1 MALYGNITI
10 TINMIDNNMVSSKA
24 VIAKIIADLDLK
36 EDEIRISDVREYIGE
51 AMEKIGAVQQLEH
64 KVVNL
69 KVENYQAK
77 LPCDLYRLN
86 QVAFS
91 FENGCGWL
99 PMRKVTNSFGVY
111 KKCGECNPKM
121 LIKDNALIPLVK
133 NIFNV
138 NTDKEAIDILNEDVN
153 VKQTLSALVNQYT
166 IPSNNGRLIIGN
178 PATFNTSLQYSTK
191 PGYITVNVPCGW
203 LKISYHAIITDE
215 DSMPMIPDI
224 PSYFEAIFWYVAMKM
239 SYPKYLKGQLNQN
252 IYYDMRNSWNFYRRQ
267 AYAEAMMPTVDEL
280 KSIQNTWDRLYPE
293 NDEHCTFF
301 EHLGDEQI
309 IYNWNN

>member
-1 MALYGNITI
+1 
-10 TINMIDNNMVSSKA
+10 MIDNKLISSKA
-24 VIAKIIADLDLK
+24 VLAKIIADLDLK
-36 EDEIRISDVREYIGE
+36 EDEIRITDVREWIGE

-64 KVVNL
+64 KVANIQV
-69 KVENYQAK
+69 VDYQAK

-138 NTDKEAIDILNEDVN
+138 NTDN

>member
-1 MALYGNITI
+1 
-10 TINMIDNNMVSSKA
+10 MIDNNMVSSKA

-293 NDEHCTFF
+293 NDEHCILSFCQN
-301 EHLGDEQI
+301 LS
-309 IYNWNN
+309 

>member
-1 MALYGNITI
+1 
-10 TINMIDNNMVSSKA
+10 MIDNKLISSKA
-24 VIAKIIADLDLK
+24 VLAKIIADLDLK
-36 EDEIRISDVREYIGE
+36 EDEIRITDVREWIGE

-64 KVVNL
+64 KLANIQVVD
-69 KVENYQAK
+69 YQAK

>member
-1 MALYGNITI
+1 
-10 TINMIDNNMVSSKA
+10 MIDNKLISSKA
-24 VIAKIIADLDLK
+24 VLAKIIADLDLK
-36 EDEIRISDVREYIGE
+36 EDEIRITDVREWIGE

-64 KVVNL
+64 KVANIQV
-69 KVENYQAK
+69 VDYQAK
-77 LPCDLYRLN
+77 LPCDLYSLN

>member
-1 MALYGNITI
+1 
-10 TINMIDNNMVSSKA
+10 MVSSKA

-36 EDEIRISDVREYIGE
+36 EDDIKITDIREWISE

-64 KVVNL
+64 KVANL
-69 KVENYQAK
+69 KICDYQAK

-91 FENGCGWL
+91 FENSCGWL
-99 PMRKVTNSFGVY
+99 PMRKVTNSFGIY
-111 KKCGECNPKM
+111 KKCSGCNPKM
-121 LIKDNALIPLVK
+121 LVQDSALIPDD
-133 NIFNV
+133 
-138 NTDKEAIDILNEDVN
+138 DKEALEILNSDKN
-153 VKQTLSALVNQYT
+153 IKQTLDALVNQYT
-166 IPSNNGRLIIGN
+166 VPSNNGRLIIGN

-203 LKISYHAIITDE
+203 VKISYHAIPTDE

-252 IYYDMRNSWNFYRRQ
+252 IYYDMRNSWNFYRKQ

-280 KSIQNTWDRLYPE
+280 ETIKNVWHKPYTEFRDH
-293 NDEHCTFF
+293 DTFF
-301 EHLGDEQI
+301 ETTGDEQI
-309 IYNWNN
+309 LYNWNRP

>member
-1 MALYGNITI
+1 
-10 TINMIDNNMVSSKA
+10 MVSSKA

-36 EDEIRISDVREYIGE
+36 EDDIKITDIREWISE

-64 KVVNL
+64 KVANL
-69 KVENYQAK
+69 KICDYQAK

-91 FENGCGWL
+91 FENSCGWL
-99 PMRKVTNSFGVY
+99 PMRKVTNSFGIY
-111 KKCGECNPKM
+111 KKCGECDP
-121 LIKDNALIPLVK
+121 IVK
-133 NIFNV
+133 NIFNLD
-138 NTDKEAIDILNEDVN
+138 NDKDALEILNSDQN
-153 VKQTLSALVNQYT
+153 IKQTLSALVNQYT
-166 IPSNNGRLIIGN
+166 VPSNNGRLIVGN

-203 LKISYHAIITDE
+203 VKVSYHAIPTDE

-239 SYPKYLKGQLNQN
+239 SYPKYLKGQLSQN
-252 IYYDMRNSWNFYRRQ
+252 IYYDMRSSWNFYRKQ

-280 KSIQNTWDRLYPE
+280 ETIKNVWHKPYTEFRDH
-293 NDEHCTFF
+293 DTFF
-301 EHLGDEQI
+301 ETTGDEQI
-309 IYNWNN
+309 LYNWNRP

>member
-1 MALYGNITI
+1 
-10 TINMIDNNMVSSKA
+10 MIDNKLISSKA
-24 VIAKIIADLDLK
+24 VLAKIIADLDLK
-36 EDEIRISDVREYIGE
+36 EDEIRITDVREWIGE

-64 KVVNL
+64 KVANIQV
-69 KVENYQAK
+69 VDYQAK

-138 NTDKEAIDILNEDVN
+138 NTDDAN

>member
-1 MALYGNITI
+1 
-10 TINMIDNNMVSSKA
+10 MIDNNMVSSKA

-191 PGYITVNVPCGW
+191 PGYIAVNVPCGW

>member
-1 MALYGNITI
+1 
-10 TINMIDNNMVSSKA
+10 MIDNKLISSKA
-24 VIAKIIADLDLK
+24 VLAKIIADLDLK
-36 EDEIRISDVREYIGE
+36 EDEIRITDVREWIGE

-64 KVVNL
+64 KVANIQV
-69 KVENYQAK
+69 VDYQAK

-224 PSYFEAIFWYVAMKM
+224 PSYFEAIFWYVATKM

-280 KSIQNTWDRLYPE
+280 ETIKNVWHKSYTEMRDH
-293 NDEHCTFF
+293 DTFF
-301 EHLGDEQI
+301 ESTGDEQI
-309 IYNWNN
+309 LYNWNR

>member
-1 MALYGNITI
+1 
-10 TINMIDNNMVSSKA
+10 MIDNKLISSKA
-24 VIAKIIADLDLK
+24 VLAKIIADLDLK
-36 EDEIRISDVREYIGE
+36 EDEIRITDVREWIGE

-64 KVVNL
+64 KVANIQV
-69 KVENYQAK
+69 VDYQAK

-111 KKCGECNPKM
+111 KKCGECNP
-121 LIKDNALIPLVK
+121 IVK

>member
-1 MALYGNITI
+1 
-10 TINMIDNNMVSSKA
+10 MIDNNMVSSKA

-191 PGYITVNVPCGW
+191 PGYITVNLPCGW

>member
-1 MALYGNITI
+1 
-10 TINMIDNNMVSSKA
+10 MIDNKLISSKA
-24 VIAKIIADLDLK
+24 VLAKIIADLDLK
-36 EDEIRISDVREYIGE
+36 EDEIRITDVREWIGE

-64 KVVNL
+64 KVANIQV
-69 KVENYQAK
+69 VDYQAK

-133 NIFNV
+133 NIF
-138 NTDKEAIDILNEDVN
+138 
-153 VKQTLSALVNQYT
+153 LVNQYT

-280 KSIQNTWDRLYPE
+280 ETIKNVWHKPYTEMRDH
-293 NDEHCTFF
+293 DTFF
-301 EHLGDEQI
+301 ESTGDEQI
-309 IYNWNN
+309 LYNWNR

>member
-1 MALYGNITI
+1 
-10 TINMIDNNMVSSKA
+10 MIDNNMVSSKA

-138 NTDKEAIDILNEDVN
+138 NTDKEAIDILNEDAN